1 MFPCRLQV
9 SPPLSRA
16 LSAAAPVSMHRLAS
30 WSSTSLRVVRCM
42 AREQQIQREL
52 AYMLTRDPVMQHTVL
67 PKAALGTDRYLSPL
81 TTIADVEL
89 SNKLKVDPGCLFEP
103 RCVCASIWGG
113 ELWE

>member
-1 MFPCRLQV
+1 MFLCRLLV

-67 PKAALGTDRYLSPL
+67 PKAALGADRCARCKCPCLGMRGGKKVAMSG
-81 TTIADVEL
+81 
-89 SNKLKVDPGCLFEP
+89 LKDKTKY
-103 RCVCASIWGG
+103 
-113 ELWE
+113 